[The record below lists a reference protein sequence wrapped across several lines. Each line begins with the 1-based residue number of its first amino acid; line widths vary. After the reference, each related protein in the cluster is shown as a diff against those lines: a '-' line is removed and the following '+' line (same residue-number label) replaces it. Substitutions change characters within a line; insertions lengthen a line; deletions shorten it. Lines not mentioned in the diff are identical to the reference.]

1 MANELSMGKKWS
13 CVPLPPPLR
22 DKKKSGF
29 WMNEGPMRWAFPGK
43 KRYFLLISISF
54 GKKQISF
61 HGHYMLFHG
70 HHSEIVTG
78 TFCFSRAK
86 FQKFH
91 GHFSVFTG
99 ILMGPF
105 SRAFFRFSRA
115 KFGVFFHGHFW
126 EFTGTFSKSV
136 TGISQIVTGKKKH
149 CPGVRTLMGI
159 PEKTKVA

>member
-1 MANELSMGKKWS
+1 MNGEWTFHWKKVKLCS
-13 CVPLPPPLR
+13 PPPAPPPPLR
-22 DKKKSGF
+22 DNKKSGF
-29 WMNEGPMRWAFPGK
+29 EWMRDPWDELFREK

-115 KFGVFFHGHFW
+115 KFGVFLHGHFW

-149 CPGVRTLMGI
+149 WTG
-159 PEKTKVA
+159 